1 MPIFPER
8 DARFE
13 AFVAPARAR
22 PEVWRLVLGVL
33 ATVLVWFAT
42 AGGMLGLAAPFLRQ
56 SADGGRLLL
65 LGFLFTFAG
74 LVLGLVVSLR
84 LFHRRGLGSLLGPSG
99 FSLRGFAKGAGV
111 VFGLSA
117 ATAVPLL
124 FFLPIDQRI
133 PLATWLSWAPVA
145 LLAVLV
151 QTGAEE
157 LAFRGYLMQQLAARF
172 RSRVVWWL
180 LPSILFGLLHWNPAT
195 FGANAWLMA
204 LAAGLMGL
212 ILADVTARTGNLS
225 AAMGLHFANNT
236 VAILLVAVSG
246 ELSDLALFEA
256 PLDTSD
262 PAAVRNALLANIA
275 VILVAYAIYL
285 RVLRR
290 RRALQSQG
298 DGSI

>member
-1 MPIFPER
+1 MSIFPER

-13 AFVAPARAR
+13 AFVAPAQAR

-33 ATVLVWFAT
+33 ATVLVWFAA
-42 AGGMLGLAAPFLRQ
+42 AGGMLGLAAPFIRQ
-56 SADGGRLLL
+56 SPDGGRLLL
-65 LGFLFTFAG
+65 LGFLLTFAG

-84 LFHRRGLGSLLGPSG
+84 LFHRRGLASLMGPSG
-99 FSLRGFAKGAGV
+99 PNIRHFAAGAAV

-117 ATAVPLL
+117 ATAVAVLLVLPL
-124 FFLPIDQRI
+124 DQRI
-133 PLATWLSWAPVA
+133 PLATWLAWAPVG
-145 LLAVLV
+145 LLGVLV
-151 QTGAEE
+151 QTTAEE

-180 LPSILFGLLHWNPAT
+180 LPSFLFGLLHWNPAA

-204 LAAGLMGL
+204 LAAGIMGL

-225 AAMGLHFANNT
+225 AAIGLHFANNT

-246 ELSDLALFEA
+246 ELADLALFEA
-256 PLDTSD
+256 PLDPSD
-262 PAAVRNALLANIA
+262 PMAVRMALIANIA
-275 VILVAYAIYL
+275 VILVAYAVYL
-285 RVLRR
+285 RILQR

>member
-1 MPIFPER
+1 MPILPHR
-8 DARFE
+8 DARLE
-13 AFVAPARAR
+13 AFVAPAQAR

-33 ATVLVWFAT
+33 ATVLVWFAV

-74 LVLGLVVSLR
+74 LLLGLVVGLR
-84 LFHRRGLGSLLGPSG
+84 LFHRRGLGSLMGPAG
-99 FSLRGFAKGAGV
+99 FSLRQFAQGAGV
-111 VFGLSA
+111 VFGIAA
-117 ATAVPLL
+117 ATALPVLW
-124 FFLPIDQRI
+124 FLPIDQRI
-133 PLATWLSWAPVA
+133 PLGAWLPWVPVA
-145 LLAVLV
+145 LLGVLV

-172 RSRVVWWL
+172 RSRLVWWL
-180 LPSILFGLLHWNPAT
+180 LPSILFGLLHWNPVT

-262 PAAVRNALLANIA
+262 PVAVRNALLGNIA
-275 VILVAYAIYL
+275 MILVAYAVYL
-285 RVLRR
+285 WILQRR
-290 RRALQSQG
+290 CALQSRG
-298 DGSI
+298 EGSI